1 MKLLLVLDDGYTF
14 AEACRSLDM
23 SENIIR
29 RWVNQL
35 KMEYGSQN
43 PSSKA
48 LTSEQQKIQDLET
61 RINRIEWEM
70 SIFKKETVDSIDNH
84 NTIFN
89 YRRIV

>member
-1 MKLLLVLDDGYTF
+1 
-14 AEACRSLDM
+14 M